1 MKKGIIMN
9 ELLYLG
15 FFLIYSIM
23 ILVLGKHGFDKT
35 DHLKGYF
42 LAGRNLSLFSSIASF
57 GATWFST
64 ASILG
69 LPGLIYENGLSVIW
83 TTAFAWLLGAVG
95 LLFIS
100 SKMYTYEIVTV
111 PEFFYVRYQSKLLQ
125 VAMGIILVIS
135 YMLYIFIQIR
145 GFGIVVSEMLEIP
158 YSISIFLIYLF
169 VLYTTFGGLHSVAR
183 TDIFHFLLII
193 IGTTFGAV
201 FIVKEIGGLTHLFQI
216 VSDYEKEN
224 IIPQSYMNFFPDHGF
239 SFWTLL
245 SAFFTLGL
253 GVAVNPQYIV
263 RILSAKSKQVA
274 LQMIVLGFIFFVCI
288 YILIFIIGIGSRVLE
303 PNIYMDNSDEIYP
316 YVISYLLQTPWK
328 GLILVSVVAAAVS
341 TANSQLL
348 IMASSFVYDINRP
361 LRRKQISDQKKL
373 SWTRWM
379 IFLFAT
385 ISLFIAFTSQKGM
398 VTFSGNIWGGLAV
411 SLFFPLYGGVFT
423 NRNKESAIWSMFGGI
438 ITYGISFL
446 FIPGEIQHIYH
457 PVLPSMIVSGVL
469 FFWKGGVKHV

>member
-1 MKKGIIMN
+1 MD
-9 ELLYLG
+9 ELLYVG

-42 LAGRNLSLFSSIASF
+42 LAGRNLSLFSSVASF

-69 LPGLIYENGLSVIW
+69 LPGLIYESGLSIIW
-83 TTAFAWLLGAVG
+83 TTALAWLLGAIG

-100 SKMYTYEIVTV
+100 SKIYTYEIVTV

-125 VAMGIILVIS
+125 VVSGIILILS
-135 YMLYIFIQIR
+135 YMLYIVIQIE

-158 YSISIFLIYLF
+158 YSVSVFLIYLF

-193 IGTTFGAV
+193 IGTIFGAI
-201 FIVKEIGGLTHLFQI
+201 FIVKEAGEGLTHLFQV

-224 IIPQSYMNFFPDHGF
+224 IIPQSYMDLFPDEGF

-253 GVAVNPQYIV
+253 GVAANPQYIV
-263 RILSAKSKQVA
+263 RILSARSKQIA
-274 LQMIVLGFIFFVCI
+274 LKMIAISFIIIIFI
-288 YILIFIIGIGSRVLE
+288 YIFIFIIGVGSRVLE
-303 PNIYMDNSDEIYP
+303 PNLHMDNSDEIYP
-316 YVISYLLQTPWK
+316 YVVSYLLQTPWK
-328 GLILVSVVAAAVS
+328 GLILVSVIAAAIS

-348 IMASSFVYDINRP
+348 IMASSFVYDINKP
-361 LRRKQISDQKKL
+361 LRKKQISDQKKL

-385 ISLFIAFTSQKGM
+385 ISLFIALAFPKGI
-398 VTFSGNIWGGLAV
+398 VQFSGNIWGGIAV
-411 SLFFPLYGGVFT
+411 SLFFPLYGGIFT
-423 NRNKESAIWSMFGGI
+423 DRNKERAIWSMFGGI
-438 ITYGISFL
+438 ITYFISFL
-446 FIPGEIQHIYH
+446 LIPSEIQHIYH
-457 PVLPSMIVSGVL
+457 PVFPSIIVSGML
-469 FFWKGGVKHV
+469 FFWKGGVKNV

>member
-1 MKKGIIMN
+1 MN

-83 TTAFAWLLGAVG
+83 TTAFAWLLGAIG

-100 SKMYTYEIVTV
+100 SKLYTYEIVTV

-135 YMLYIFIQIR
+135 YMLYIVIQIR

-224 IIPQSYMNFFPDHGF
+224 IISQSYMNFFPNHGF

-274 LQMIVLGFIFFVCI
+274 LKMIVLGFIFFACI
-288 YILIFIIGIGSRVLE
+288 YILIFIIGIGSKVLE
-303 PNIYMDNSDEIYP
+303 PNIHMDNSDEIYP

-328 GLILVSVVAAAVS
+328 GLILVSVVAAAIS

-373 SWTRWM
+373 SWTRRM

-398 VTFSGNIWGGLAV
+398 VTFSGNIWGGLR
-411 SLFFPLYGGVFT
+411 SLYFSLYMAGSLLIEIGKAPFGPCLAELLHIVFHFFSYQVRYNIL
-423 NRNKESAIWSMFGGI
+423 
-438 ITYGISFL
+438 ITRYYL
-446 FIPGEIQHIYH
+446 
-457 PVLPSMIVSGVL
+457 L
-469 FFWKGGVKHV
+469 